1 MRVLAIAVTS
11 LVSGRALAQRPVAP
25 ATVAAPVTDS
35 TRWARVTYLAGRS
48 VYVSAGRDDGL
59 EPGALADVV
68 RGGSAIATLRAV
80 VVSSHRASCEVVRG
94 DSTAVAVGDSVRF
107 VVAATVPVAGIGAR
121 DTLATAA
128 ARDTDRTVREDSSL
142 SASGIPGET
151 ARSRRGAGLRG
162 RIGVRYLV
170 VAEGDSGAARFSQPA
185 ADIRIDGTR
194 IGGSPLGV
202 TVDARGRR
210 TLTSRDDTL
219 GTRAA
224 SRTYVYQM
232 SASLATPGGGRIAV
246 GRQFSEA
253 FANVSLYDGVSAELA
268 RRHWG
273 TGLFA
278 GTQPAPSTMSYS
290 RDVREYGT
298 YVQAHDAG
306 AGSRRWLLTV
316 GAIGS
321 YHAND
326 PNREFGFGQFVLTS
340 TRLSVFATQEVDYNR
355 GWKTAAGERTVQ
367 PTSTFLSAQLRPTP
381 AVTVFGGFDTRRNVR
396 LWRDLENPETE
407 FDDRFRQG
415 MWGGA
420 SVRAGAHVRLSADIR
435 SSDGGSDSTR
445 RALATS
451 AALAL
456 DRIGWSLLGLR
467 SRTTRYTSPWVE
479 GWLHSGSVAV
489 APLGG
494 QLRFELEGG
503 LRDEKNR
510 PGTSVT
516 GTLGNARVQWVSLDT
531 EVALGRSWY
540 VMLSGT
546 RETGAWADVHQGYA
560 SLSWRF

>member
-1 MRVLAIAVTS
+1 
-11 LVSGRALAQRPVAP
+11 
-25 ATVAAPVTDS
+25 
-35 TRWARVTYLAGRS
+35 
-48 VYVSAGRDDGL
+48 
-59 EPGALADVV
+59 
-68 RGGSAIATLRAV
+68 
-80 VVSSHRASCEVVRG
+80 
-94 DSTAVAVGDSVRF
+94 
-107 VVAATVPVAGIGAR
+107 
-121 DTLATAA
+121 
-128 ARDTDRTVREDSSL
+128 
-142 SASGIPGET
+142 
-151 ARSRRGAGLRG
+151 
-162 RIGVRYLV
+162 
-170 VAEGDSGAARFSQPA
+170 
-185 ADIRIDGTR
+185 
-194 IGGSPLGV
+194 
-202 TVDARGRR
+202 
-210 TLTSRDDTL
+210 
-219 GTRAA
+219 
-224 SRTYVYQM
+224 
-232 SASLATPGGGRIAV
+232 
-246 GRQFSEA
+246 
-253 FANVSLYDGVSAELA
+253 
-268 RRHWG
+268 
-273 TGLFA
+273 
-278 GTQPAPSTMSYS
+278 
-290 RDVREYGT
+290 
-298 YVQAHDAG
+298 
-306 AGSRRWLLTV
+306 
-316 GAIGS
+316 
-321 YHAND
+321 
-326 PNREFGFGQFVLTS
+326 
-340 TRLSVFATQEVDYNR
+340 
-355 GWKTAAGERTVQ
+355 VQ

-435 SSDGGSDSTR
+435 SSDGGSDTTR

-489 APLGG
+489 SPLGG